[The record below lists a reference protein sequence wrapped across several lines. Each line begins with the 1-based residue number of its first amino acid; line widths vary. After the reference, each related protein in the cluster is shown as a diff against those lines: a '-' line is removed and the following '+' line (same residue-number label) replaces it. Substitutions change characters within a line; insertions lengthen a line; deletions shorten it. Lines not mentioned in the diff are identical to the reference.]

1 MVYHY
6 TSIDAL
12 RGLIESV
19 NKSNYNDCFVFRA
32 TNILYMNDPEE
43 FFYGQ
48 KIFVDTLKSM
58 EKELKIDDKNC
69 ISNEILNYPIREDTI
84 NGKKEVDLKNL
95 MQSLPYVISFSRL
108 EDSLPMWLNYG
119 NGGKGVCLAFQD
131 NRDQP
136 LRKRVTQEGE
146 MIYESF
152 YTSDVHY
159 REINKDSW
167 LYKTIFDIMKDYK
180 EDVEAGLYLDWK
192 DSYFK
197 ALVETA
203 APFIKTTYFE
213 NEQEVRVAK
222 TVGYDY
228 DKSHYTIE
236 YRCNSNGNII
246 PYINLEIPVSQ
257 LAYVITGPLVN
268 YELTKLAL
276 EMMSDSYLNKKFDIR
291 HSSVRYR
298 NY

>member
-19 NKSNYNDCFVFRA
+19 KKSKYNDCFVFRA

-43 FFYGQ
+43 FIYGQ

-58 EKELKIDDKNC
+58 EKELSIDDKNC

-84 NGKKEVDLKNL
+84 KGKKEVDLKEL
-95 MQSLPYVISFSRL
+95 MQSFPYVISFSAL

-136 LRKRVTQEGE
+136 LRKQVIQEGG
-146 MIYESF
+146 MIFDSF
-152 YTSDVHY
+152 YTSVVHY
-159 REINKDSW
+159 REIPKESW
-167 LYKTIFDIMKDYK
+167 LYKTIFELVKGYK
-180 EDVEAGLYLDWK
+180 HAIESNPHPEWK
-192 DSYFK
+192 SPYYK
-197 ALVETA
+197 ALVQIA
-203 APFIKTTYFE
+203 APFIKTPYYESE
-213 NEQEVRVAK
+213 NEIRLAQ
-222 TVGYDY
+222 TIGYDFEKKQY
-228 DKSHYTIE
+228 AIE
-236 YRCNSNGNII
+236 YRSNFNGNII
-246 PYINLEIPVSQ
+246 PYINVEIPVSQ

-276 EMMSDSYLNKKFDIR
+276 VMMSDSYLNKKLDIR
-291 HSSVRYR
+291 PSNVRYR